1 MIKCFMKSLICGSF
15 IATLAGCSSMEVVKS
30 SELNGMKLQND
41 GETDI
46 AHISVAGYGL
56 YFLRFP
62 VVTGNF
68 EKMGSITFFSDDIT
82 VKQATKALMKKARK
96 MGANTVVDMNS
107 RITPG
112 LGLLW
117 FKRVEVSGNANR

>member
-1 MIKCFMKSLICGSF
+1 MIKCFMKLLACGSI
-15 IATLAGCSSMEVVKS
+15 IAFLAGCSSMEVVKIG
-30 SELNGMKLQND
+30 ELNGMKLQND

-62 VVTGNF
+62 VITGNF

-82 VKQATKALMKKARK
+82 VKDAAKALTKKARK
-96 MGANTVVDMNS
+96 MGATTVSDMNS
-107 RITPG
+107 TQTPAQG
-112 LGLLW
+112 FLW
-117 FKRVEVSGNANR
+117 FKRVEISGNANR